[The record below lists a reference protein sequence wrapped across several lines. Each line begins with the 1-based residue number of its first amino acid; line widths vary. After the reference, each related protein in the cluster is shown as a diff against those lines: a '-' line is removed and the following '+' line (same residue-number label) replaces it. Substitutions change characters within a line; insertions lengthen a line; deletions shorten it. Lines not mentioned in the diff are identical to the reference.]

1 MTILIK
7 VMFIVALTTLISSIV
22 VKIIFKFKKNIYY
35 KGFVVDQ
42 KVKGLREGGS
52 QNEYYLVS
60 GPDGDIIPRYVIR
73 NSVYENSIVLNYK
86 KGYERI
92 VYYIACFNEKK
103 QVIDVLEV
111 CEENTTDTSRVI
123 IIKRKTKYVNVIVRD
138 CDGVRYNQ
146 SYIIPLRTRNI
157 WLSQLFNALILFNI
171 LAIFNF
177 VSAKIIAQEFSSFYF
192 KSPLGIISL
201 VINLTISAVYFFV
214 GSITLLNKN
223 QKERA
228 GGKVS
233 YEFY

>member
-1 MTILIK
+1 MTILIR
-7 VMFIVALTTLISSIV
+7 VMFIVSLTTLISAIV
-22 VKIIFKFKKNIYY
+22 VKIIYKFKKNIYY

-42 KVKGLREGGS
+42 KVKEIREGGS

-103 QVIDVLEV
+103 EVIDVLEV

-123 IIKRKTKYVNVIVRD
+123 IIKRKTKYVNVIIRD

-146 SYIIPLRTRNI
+146 SYIVPLRTRNI
-157 WLSQLFNALILFNI
+157 WLNQLFNTLILFNI
-171 LAIFNF
+171 LVLFNI
-177 VSAKIIAQEFSSFYF
+177 VSTRIIAQEFSAFYF
-192 KSPLGIISL
+192 KSLLGLISLFANLIISA
-201 VINLTISAVYFFV
+201 IYFFV
-214 GSITLLNKN
+214 GSLTLLNKN